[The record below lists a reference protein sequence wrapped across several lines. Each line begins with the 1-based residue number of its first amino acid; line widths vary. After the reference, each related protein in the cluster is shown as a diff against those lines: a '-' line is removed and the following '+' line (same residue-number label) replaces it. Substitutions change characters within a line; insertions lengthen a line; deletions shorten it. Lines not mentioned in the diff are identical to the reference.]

1 MGLIMGQRYNFFS
14 KRPISHVEKP
24 VPIFRLFLQNIA
36 LQEERRIDLSRQDNA
51 VMYNVA
57 FSDSH

>member
-14 KRPISHVEKP
+14 KRPISHIEKP

-51 VMYNVA
+51 VMYDVA
-57 FSDSH
+57 FSNSR